1 MRYWGAICSFSA
13 VYTDQHQATTLSM
26 ETLPDTVFGKYVL
39 HIADNTNNEYAK
51 VWPLFK
57 GVGEIVK
64 SLRGMR
70 PAVSIGVER

>member
-1 MRYWGAICSFSA
+1 
-13 VYTDQHQATTLSM
+13 M